1 MNNNIKGYFEF
12 DSSAIGY
19 AEYNYES
26 KNLSLDLPSAVY
38 TYQEVPAHVFN
49 GLIEAVSK
57 GRFFNKY
64 INSKKRFFKDYLK
77 IHLFFFN

>member
-38 TYQEVPAHVFN
+38 TYQEVPSHVFD
-49 GLIEAVSK
+49 GLIQAASK

-64 INSKKRFFKDYLK
+64 IKNDFK
-77 IHLFFFN
+77 FNK

>member
-38 TYQEVPAHVFN
+38 TYHAVPYHVFN
-49 GLIEAVSK
+49 GLVEATSK

-64 INSKKRFFKDYLK
+64 IKNDFKFTK
-77 IHLFFFN
+77 

>member
-57 GRFFNKY
+57 GRLFNKY
-64 INSKKRFFKDYLK
+64 IKNDFK
-77 IHLFFFN
+77 FNKENKL

>member
-49 GLIEAVSK
+49 GLIEAASK

-64 INSKKRFFKDYLK
+64 IKNDFK
-77 IHLFFFN
+77 FNK

>member
-26 KNLSLDLPSAVY
+26 KTLSLDLPSAVY
-38 TYQEVPAHVFN
+38 TYQEVPYHVFS
-49 GLIEAVSK
+49 GLMQAASK

-64 INSKKRFFKDYLK
+64 IKNDFKFKK
-77 IHLFFFN
+77 I

>member
-38 TYQEVPAHVFN
+38 TYQEVPYHVFN
-49 GLIEAVSK
+49 GLMQAVSK

-64 INSKKRFFKDYLK
+64 IKNDFKFKK
-77 IHLFFFN
+77 I

>member
-1 MNNNIKGYFEF
+1 MNNNTKAYFEF
-12 DSSAIGY
+12 DSSAVQC

-38 TYQEVPAHVFN
+38 TYHGVPYHVFN
-49 GLIEAVSK
+49 GLTEARSK

-64 INSKKRFFKDYLK
+64 IKNDFK
-77 IHLFFFN
+77 FTR